1 MTIVL
6 TILLGLAGWSAG
18 AAAWAGGRRLPVP
31 DAVDLIGI
39 PILWSV
45 LLFAPG
51 YDPGHLA
58 AAGVALLS
66 GFLCG
71 SASCALFRSKYPAA
85 RVEPA
90 EAAGPARRAWAA
102 WKRFAHR
109 MGGFQGRVLL
119 GFFYFTVFAP
129 FGILLRLAGD
139 PLRRRA
145 GAASGWVPRPPSGRT
160 GEECLRQ
167 Y

>member
-1 MTIVL
+1 MPHAAD
-6 TILLGLAGWSAG
+6 LA
-18 AAAWAGGRRLPVP
+18 
-31 DAVDLIGI
+31 GI
-39 PILWSV
+39 PILWCA

-51 YDPGHLA
+51 YDPGRLA

-71 SASCALFRSKYPAA
+71 SISCVVFRSKYPS
-85 RVEPA
+85 
-90 EAAGPARRAWAA
+90 ARREPPVTAGHARGAWLA
-102 WKRFAHR
+102 WKRFARR

-139 PLRRRA
+139 PLGKRA
-145 GAASGWVPRPPSGRT
+145 GAASGWVPRPLSSRT
-160 GEECLRQ
+160 GDECLRQ